1 MSQVP
6 SLFMEQT
13 PGQKVNSHLEI
24 EQTAL
29 MRGEPGGAAFRKA
42 CEEFEQWWQA
52 GCAHLSPS
60 EKSHPEV
67 EAACKRIA
75 RLAFLEGKGL

>member
-1 MSQVP
+1 MA
-6 SLFMEQT
+6 
-13 PGQKVNSHLEI
+13 SHLET
-24 EQTAL
+24 EVVAL
-29 MRGEPGGAAFRKA
+29 MHGEPRGAAFRKA
-42 CEEFEQWWQA
+42 CEEFEQWWKS
-52 GCAHLSPS
+52 GSAHLSPS